1 MNEWRKGKERKKG
14 KEEQANEQRTRKGR
28 ARTRKR
34 TRRTRQDDWL
44 TKEQEEKGNIIR
56 ARKWTNEEKGKG
68 ER

>member
-1 MNEWRKGKERKKG
+1 MNEWMKKKERKKG

-44 TKEQEEKGNIIR
+44 TKEQEKGNIR